1 MRPNYK
7 VELASGVFLLL
18 GISALVWLATQ
29 ATNYGQEIGKDAY
42 FVSAKFTNIAELKDR
57 APVKI
62 GGVTVGAIESIE
74 LDPYTFD
81 AIVQMRID
89 QRFNEI
95 PADTSASILTSG
107 VLGDRYIGLEPGG
120 DIDVLE
126 DGDEIFITQSAVVL
140 EQLISKFLFNTKGE
154 SGDGTD
160 SEGDSQ

>member
-18 GISALVWLATQ
+18 GISAMIWLATQ
-29 ATNYGQEIGKDAY
+29 ATNYGQDIGEDAY
-42 FVSAKFTNIAELKDR
+42 FVSAKFSNVAELKNR

-62 GGVTVGAIESIE
+62 GGVTVGMVETIE
-74 LDPYTFD
+74 LDPITFD

-95 PADTSASILTSG
+95 PSDTSASILTSG

-120 DIDVLE
+120 DIDVLQ

-140 EQLISKFLFNTKGE
+140 EQLISKFLFNTKSD
-154 SGDGTD
+154 SGGDSD

>member
-7 VELASGVFLLL
+7 VELASGVFMLL
-18 GISALVWLATQ
+18 GISAMIWLATQ
-29 ATNYGQEIGKDAY
+29 ATNYGQDIGEDAY
-42 FVSAKFTNIAELKDR
+42 FVSAKFSNVAELKSR

-62 GGVTVGAIESIE
+62 GGVVVGMVETIE
-74 LDPYTFD
+74 LDPVTFD
-81 AIVQMRID
+81 AIVQMRDD

-95 PADTSASILTSG
+95 PSDTSAAILTSG

-120 DIDVLE
+120 DIDVLQ

-140 EQLISKFLFNTKGE
+140 EQLISKFLFNTKGD
-154 SGDGTD
+154 SGNDSD